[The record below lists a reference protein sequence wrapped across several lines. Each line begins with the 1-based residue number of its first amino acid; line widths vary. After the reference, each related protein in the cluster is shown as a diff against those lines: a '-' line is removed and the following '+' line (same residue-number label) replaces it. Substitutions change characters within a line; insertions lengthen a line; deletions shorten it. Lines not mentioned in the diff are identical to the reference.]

1 MDTFES
7 YRAGAIPPPML
18 LSEPTRPSPPR
29 LHWGWVL
36 ALNLITRNL
45 FGIVWLIVQA
55 NWVRKVRGKSTA
67 FVLAIVYGNMIP
79 AMALVA
85 FVGGRMGA
93 TEDSSW
99 LNVVIAVGVLGIV
112 VLWIAT
118 VFTLRAELSESPIDI
133 PLGGVMTFLFGPI
146 YFQYFLHDYETG
158 YGGKRAADG
167 ILGLSQPNS

>member
-1 MDTFES
+1 
-7 YRAGAIPPPML
+7 
-18 LSEPTRPSPPR
+18 
-29 LHWGWVL
+29 
-36 ALNLITRNL
+36 
-45 FGIVWLIVQA
+45 
-55 NWVRKVRGKSTA
+55 
-67 FVLAIVYGNMIP
+67 
-79 AMALVA
+79 MALVA